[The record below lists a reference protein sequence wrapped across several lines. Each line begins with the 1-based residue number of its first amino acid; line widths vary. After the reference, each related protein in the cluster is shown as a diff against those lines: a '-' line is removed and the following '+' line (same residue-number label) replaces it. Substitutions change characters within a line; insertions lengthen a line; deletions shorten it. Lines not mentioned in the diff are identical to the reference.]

1 MASVPSPAPPAGRL
15 PDLQALRALVLD
27 DFRATDTAIRESL
40 RSDVALISQLGE
52 YIINGGGKR
61 LRPLLV
67 LLAARAC
74 HARDTGH
81 VQLAAIIEFIHTA
94 TLLHDDVVDASRMR
108 RGRETANTI
117 WGNEA
122 SVLVGDFLYSR
133 AFQMMVAVNNMRV
146 MQVMADA
153 TNLIAE
159 GEVMQL
165 LNRHDPDTTE
175 DRYLQVI
182 RRKTATLF
190 EAGARLAAIITHQEA
205 GIEDA
210 LAKYGLHLGT
220 AFQLVDDSLDY
231 SASTAEMGKNTGDDL
246 EEGKPT
252 LPLIYAMQHA
262 SAADRKLICGAIESG
277 GREQISGVLPIIHA
291 TGALNYTLN
300 CAQQERERAMATLNV
315 LPDSPYRDALLRLA
329 ELSVERRS

>member
-1 MASVPSPAPPAGRL
+1 MVLAPTPTQPAESI
-15 PDLQALRALVLD
+15 PDLGSLRGLVMT
-27 DFRATDTAIRESL
+27 DFRATDEAIREAL
-40 RSDVALISQLGE
+40 RSDVVLISQLGE

-74 HARDTGH
+74 NAQDRRY

-94 TLLHDDVVDASRMR
+94 TLLHDDVVDASRLR

-117 WGNEA
+117 WGNES

-146 MQVMADA
+146 MHIMADA

-165 LNRHDPDTTE
+165 LNRHDPETTE
-175 DRYLQVI
+175 ARYLQVI

-190 EAGARLAAIITHQEA
+190 QAGARLAAVITGQNETT
-205 GIEDA
+205 ESA
-210 LAKYGLHLGT
+210 LANYGLHLGT
-220 AFQLVDDSLDY
+220 AFQLIDDSLDY

-262 SAADRKLICGAIESG
+262 SSAERDLIRGAIESG
-277 GREQISGVLPIIHA
+277 GREQIDKVLPLIHQ
-291 TGALNYTLN
+291 TGALEYTLA
-300 CAQQERERAMATLNV
+300 CAQRERERAIATLDT
-315 LPDSPYRDALLRLA
+315 LPDSSYRDALRRLA
-329 ELSVERRS
+329 DFSVERRS